1 MAVKKQW
8 VFSPQKAAKPA
19 VPGLLKT
26 TVQTQADALI
36 ESELKPRFVKPPT
49 EEMRWNYIVDI
60 SSKWYRSYFYFC
72 AQYRC
77 PAPNCISEFF
87 EVKFARLEYVEKD
100 RFNLSYMRHTEQ
112 WWELYTDLP
121 LESCL
126 DIIRSEPHFQP

>member
-1 MAVKKQW
+1 M
-8 VFSPQKAAKPA
+8 
-19 VPGLLKT
+19 
-26 TVQTQADALI
+26 I
-36 ESELKPRFVKPPT
+36 ESELKPRFVKPPP
-49 EEMRWNYIVDI
+49 EDLHWNYIVDI

-87 EVKFARLEYVEKD
+87 EVKFARLEYVGKD

-121 LESCL
+121 LESCFL
-126 DIIRSEPHFQP
+126 DIIRSDPNFTRIMTQAIHPLSSDVGGNGQIDRSYFRGN